1 MSVADGF
8 GMHIE
13 TIIHMPFH
21 RFMAL
26 QRLLSRRQIEDRNK
40 RAREEFERAK
50 E

>member
-13 TIIHMPFH
+13 TVMQMPFL

-26 QRLLSRRQIEDRNK
+26 QRLAGRRQIETRNR
-40 RAREEFERAK
+40 RAREEYERAK